1 MSVSVNKL
9 IDKINKKIVFHKKV
23 EKHSKRIATAIFN
36 PKKSDIDFDYLFN
49 GDFDNGKKG
58 IIEFVFETTKSNK
71 KSKNI
76 CLKLAVILVTENENA
91 KENADFILNLIN
103 FRQDCKKLVE
113 FEFKKMTIRDEIISI
128 AKQNPKIKE
137 SILYFVNLIESENT
151 KFEEFDQLEKLNKNA
166 KNLILHFFKEN
177 DFSIF

>member
-91 KENADFILNLIN
+91 KESLKNCNLNYEKSVKYLFNKEDADFILNLIN

-113 FEFKKMTIRDEIISI
+113 FEFKKMTIRDEIIS
-128 AKQNPKIKE
+128 
-137 SILYFVNLIESENT
+137 V
-151 KFEEFDQLEKLNKNA
+151 
-166 KNLILHFFKEN
+166 
-177 DFSIF
+177 